1 MVKRCLMKLSLSW
14 ILRHKER
21 YVLSWISF
29 AIISLFLI
37 FVYSLAGG
45 ITSQVQDYVK
55 NDHTSNQINIRN
67 IRITEEGLDNDLT
80 TDRVTSLAKELG
92 VQGVRALK
100 NEEAR
105 ISSVDGKSG
114 EYQKVPVVKYYSP
127 WGLMLA
133 NDYTDVT
140 SSSGTIAGL
149 NEGQAIVSEDF
160 LQQTGTT
167 EKDILGKTIRMTDGN
182 EYTVSGL
189 VKDLPQGSF
198 LNTYAVFLADEKM
211 TDNVDYVTFDFSD
224 ETDIRSRIK
233 VIEDYGYSYSTNSI
247 SADRM
252 NEIASQYSLAGTVI
266 AIVFII
272 VCMVSLINSLLV
284 TIGENAAFME
294 LFRLLGLTGKDY
306 MFMTCITAGIQGLI
320 GGILGVILAYVTTGS
335 LYKIVR
341 NLNLKGMDILKD
353 LQVTP
358 KSCVMTLLICVVVS
372 VLTGLAAFKLS
383 SKVTADTIADSE
395 LI

>member
-1 MVKRCLMKLSLSW
+1 MVKSCLMKLSLSW

-45 ITSQVQDYVK
+45 ITAQVNDYVK

-67 IRITEEGLDNDLT
+67 LRITEEGLDDDLN
-80 TDRVTSLAKELG
+80 TDKVVSLAKELS

-100 NEEAR
+100 SEDAAVA
-105 ISSVDGKSG
+105 SVAGKDG
-114 EYQKVPVVKYYSP
+114 EYQKVSVVKYYSP

-133 NDYTDVT
+133 NDYTDMT
-140 SSSGTIAGL
+140 SVSGQVAGL
-149 NEGQAIVSEDF
+149 SDGEAIVSESF
-160 LQQTGTT
+160 LQQTGTD
-167 EKDILGKTIRMTDGN
+167 EKDVIGQTIRMSDGN
-182 EYTVSGL
+182 EYTISGL

-198 LNTYAVFLADEKM
+198 LNTYSVFLADENM
-211 TDNVDYVTFDFSD
+211 ADNVDFVTFDFSD
-224 ETDIRSRIK
+224 ETDIRSKIK
-233 VIEDYGYSYSTNSI
+233 VVEDYGYSYSTNSI

-252 NEIASQYSLAGTVI
+252 NEIASQYTLMGTIISV
-266 AIVFII
+266 VFII

-306 MFMTCITAGIQGLI
+306 MFMTCFTAGIQGLI
-320 GGILGVILAYVTTGS
+320 GGIFGVLLAYITTGS
-335 LYKIVR
+335 IYKLVK
-341 NLNLKGMDILKD
+341 NLNLKGMDIIKD

-358 KSCVMTLLICVVVS
+358 KSCVMTLLICVLVS
-372 VLTGLAAFKLS
+372 VVTGLAAFKLS
-383 SKVTADTIADSE
+383 SKVKADTIADSE

>member
-1 MVKRCLMKLSLSW
+1 MKLSLSW

-306 MFMTCITAGIQGLI
+306 MFMTCITAGIQGLL

-383 SKVTADTIADSE
+383 SKVKADTIADSE

>member
-198 LNTYAVFLADEKM
+198 LNTYAIFLADEKM

>member
-105 ISSVDGKSG
+105 IYSVDGKSG
-114 EYQKVPVVKYYSP
+114 EYQKVTVVKYYSP

-335 LYKIVR
+335 FYKIVR

>member
-247 SADRM
+247 SAERM

-272 VCMVSLINSLLV
+272 VCMVPS
-284 TIGENAAFME
+284 GHD
-294 LFRLLGLTGKDY
+294 R
-306 MFMTCITAGIQGLI
+306 
-320 GGILGVILAYVTTGS
+320 
-335 LYKIVR
+335 
-341 NLNLKGMDILKD
+341 
-353 LQVTP
+353 
-358 KSCVMTLLICVVVS
+358 
-372 VLTGLAAFKLS
+372 
-383 SKVTADTIADSE
+383 
-395 LI
+395 

>member
-45 ITSQVQDYVK
+45 ITSQVEDYVK

-67 IRITEEGLDNDLT
+67 IRITEEGPDAGLD
-80 TDRVTSLAKELG
+80 TDQVVSLAKELG
-92 VQGVRALK
+92 VQGVRALRT
-100 NEEAR
+100 EEAK
-105 ISSVDGKSG
+105 IASLEGKEGDYRKASA
-114 EYQKVPVVKYYSP
+114 VKYYAP

-133 NDYTDVT
+133 NDYTDAT
-140 SSSGTIAGL
+140 SSIGQIEGL
-149 NEGQAIVSEDF
+149 KDGQAIVSEEF
-160 LQQTGTT
+160 LRQSGSE
-167 EKDILGKTIRMTDGN
+167 EKDIVGKTIRMSDGN
-182 EYTVSGL
+182 EYTISGL

-198 LNTYAVFLADEKM
+198 LNSYMVFLADEKM
-211 TDNVDYVTFDFSD
+211 EDTVDFATFDFSE
-224 ETDIRSRIK
+224 ETDIKSKIK

-252 NEIASQYSLAGTVI
+252 NEIASQYSLAGTIISV
-266 AIVFII
+266 VFIV

-306 MFMTCITAGIQGLI
+306 MFMTCFTAGIQGLI
-320 GGILGVILAYVTTGS
+320 GGISGVLLAYITTGS
-335 LYKIVR
+335 LYKLVR
-341 NLNLKGMDILKD
+341 NLNLKGMDIIKD

-383 SKVTADTIADSE
+383 SKVKADTIADSE

>member
-45 ITSQVQDYVK
+45 ITSQVEDYVK

-67 IRITEEGLDNDLT
+67 IRITEEGPDAGLD
-80 TDRVTSLAKELG
+80 TDQVVSLAKELG
-92 VQGVRALK
+92 VQGVRALRT
-100 NEEAR
+100 EEAQ
-105 ISSVDGKSG
+105 IASLEGKEG
-114 EYQKVPVVKYYSP
+114 DYRKVSAVKYYAP

-133 NDYTDVT
+133 NDYTDST
-140 SSSGTIAGL
+140 SSIGQIEGL
-149 NEGQAIVSEDF
+149 KDGQAIVSEEF
-160 LQQTGTT
+160 LRQSGSE
-167 EKDILGKTIRMTDGN
+167 EKDIVGKTIRMSDGN
-182 EYTVSGL
+182 EYTISGL

-198 LNTYAVFLADEKM
+198 LNSYMVFLADEKM
-211 TDNVDYVTFDFSD
+211 EDTVDFATFDFSE
-224 ETDIRSRIK
+224 ETDIKSKIK

-252 NEIASQYSLAGTVI
+252 NEIASQYSLAGTIISV
-266 AIVFII
+266 VFIV

-284 TIGENAAFME
+284 TIGEN
-294 LFRLLGLTGKDY
+294 
-306 MFMTCITAGIQGLI
+306 MFMTCFTAGIQGLI
-320 GGILGVILAYVTTGS
+320 GGISGVLLAYITTGS
-335 LYKIVR
+335 LYKLVR
-341 NLNLKGMDILKD
+341 NLNLKGMDIIKD

-383 SKVTADTIADSE
+383 SKVKADTIADSE

>member
-80 TDRVTSLAKELG
+80 TDRVISLAKELG
-92 VQGVRALK
+92 VKGVRALK

-149 NEGQAIVSEDF
+149 NEGQAIVSEVF

>member
-80 TDRVTSLAKELG
+80 TDRVISLAKELG

-167 EKDILGKTIRMTDGN
+167 EKDILGKTIRMNDGN

>member
-140 SSSGTIAGL
+140 SSIGTIAGL

-341 NLNLKGMDILKD
+341 NLNLKGMDVLKD

>member
-1 MVKRCLMKLSLSW
+1 MIYVFSGNAPSVIVNLDCNSVINDGNADVNLIRCSLSFK
-14 ILRHKER
+14 IN
-21 YVLSWISF
+21 VLDRIRKQVNDGSDYE
-29 AIISLFLI
+29 L
-37 FVYSLAGG
+37 G
-45 ITSQVQDYVK
+45 ITVK
-55 NDHTSNQINIRN
+55 Q
-67 IRITEEGLDNDLT
+67 RIDSVFRQSEYNVICTRIILDVGICCRYGIPDVEDLH
-80 TDRVTSLAKELG
+80 
-92 VQGVRALK
+92 
-100 NEEAR
+100 
-105 ISSVDGKSG
+105 
-114 EYQKVPVVKYYSP
+114 SP

>member
-198 LNTYAVFLADEKM
+198 LNTFAVFLADEKM

-383 SKVTADTIADSE
+383 SKVKADTIADSE

>member
-167 EKDILGKTIRMTDGN
+167 ENDILGKTIRMTDGN

-372 VLTGLAAFKLS
+372 VFTGLAAFKLS

>member
-105 ISSVDGKSG
+105 IYSVDGKSG

-167 EKDILGKTIRMTDGN
+167 ENDILGKTIRMTDGN

-372 VLTGLAAFKLS
+372 VFTGLAAFKLS

>member
-29 AIISLFLI
+29 AIISMFLI

-45 ITSQVQDYVK
+45 ISSQVQDYVK

-105 ISSVDGKSG
+105 ISSVDGKNG